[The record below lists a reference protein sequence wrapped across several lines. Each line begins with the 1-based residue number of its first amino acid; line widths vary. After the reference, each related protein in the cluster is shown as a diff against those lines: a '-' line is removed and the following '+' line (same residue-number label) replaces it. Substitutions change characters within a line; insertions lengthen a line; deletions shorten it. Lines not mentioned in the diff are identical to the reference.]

1 MAKRRRCFVGGC
13 AQLISTARS
22 LTGKY
27 AANKVYALTLLATS
41 KSNAGVDWKM
51 LNDLVCKI
59 VDYPISLEVIWFHR
73 LDGAEKVFVVDNP
86 GVSHKMG

>member
-1 MAKRRRCFVGGC
+1 
-13 AQLISTARS
+13 
-22 LTGKY
+22 
-27 AANKVYALTLLATS
+27 
-41 KSNAGVDWKM
+41 M